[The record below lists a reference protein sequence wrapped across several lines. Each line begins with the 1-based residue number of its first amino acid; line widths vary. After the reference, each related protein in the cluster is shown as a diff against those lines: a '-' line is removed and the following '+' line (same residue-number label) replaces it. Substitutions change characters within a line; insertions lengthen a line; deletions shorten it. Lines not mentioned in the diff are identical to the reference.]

1 MNRKSD
7 IRMAFSLGLALGLT
21 SICGFGQAEQVKA
34 GRPKAVFTNDDL
46 QKYQDQDGIQASAA
60 VDEGAPEKEK
70 VNHEGKTGANLESSS
85 EKTKTRSRFSDRLKE
100 TQRNL
105 NQAKMEEQRFS
116 DSLIEYQKK
125 FGEAE
130 TEFQKK
136 TAQWQVE
143 DTEKNLAR
151 STAARKKAE
160 EGRTNVLLEAA
171 KQGFKVEDL
180 QEEKAPNKMSQ

>member
-1 MNRKSD
+1 MNWKPD

-21 SICGFGQAEQVKA
+21 SICGFGEAERGKA
-34 GRPKAVFTNDDL
+34 GRPKVVFTNDDL
-46 QKYQDQDGIQASAA
+46 QKYQDGIQASAA
-60 VDEGAPEKEK
+60 VDTGAPEKEK
-70 VNHEGKTGANLESSS
+70 VNHEGKTGSNLESLN
-85 EKTKTRSRFSDRLKE
+85 EKTKPRSYFSDRLKE

-105 NQAKMEEQRFS
+105 NQAKMEEQRFG

>member
-1 MNRKSD
+1 MNWKPD

-21 SICGFGQAEQVKA
+21 SICGFGEAEQAKA
-34 GRPKAVFTNDDL
+34 GRPKVVFTNDDL
-46 QKYQDQDGIQASAA
+46 QRYQEEAPAKSTVDMKTPEQQKVENDGK
-60 VDEGAPEKEK
+60 APSTLATSGQE
-70 VNHEGKTGANLESSS
+70 ANYWA
-85 EKTKTRSRFSDRLKE
+85 DRLKE

-105 NQAKMEEQRFS
+105 NQAKMEEQKFS

-125 FGEAE
+125 FDEAK
-130 TEFQKK
+130 TEFQKQ

-151 STAARKKAE
+151 SIATRKKAE
-160 EGRTNVLLEAA
+160 ESKANLLAEAA